1 MALVV
6 TLSEP
11 LAIDPVGREEHYWVA
26 DDNGMVSRG
35 QLAAASGP
43 YESTL
48 PVRIANYSPRLPPD
62 LGADVEEAAAAL
74 ARFDDYA
81 RGRLG
86 AENPTLGPMSSIL
99 LRTESTSSSQIE
111 NLTVGARQLA
121 LAELDQSN
129 SDNARVVVANVRA
142 MEAALALAD
151 KLDEDAILAMQAELL
166 SRQRGWEEHAGNYRD
181 GLVWVGSTSVSP
193 RGAQHIAPQAEQVP
207 EAMADLVRFM
217 HRDDLPVLVQAAVAH
232 AQFETIHPFGDG
244 NGRTG
249 RAVVHAILK
258 AKGVVT
264 HTTAPVSAGLLIQT
278 EEYFDALGAFRD
290 GDARPIVERFTAA
303 SRFAASSGSGLVD
316 DLAGQVDAS
325 RQSMKGLRRQ
335 ASAWK
340 VLPCLVAQPVIN
352 ARFLADHLG
361 LNDMTAQRALGQ
373 LTEAGVLEERTGLRR
388 NRVWQHAGILRV
400 LDAYAQRLRRG

>member
-1 MALVV
+1 MI

-11 LAIDPVGREEHYWVA
+11 LAIDPVRHEEHYWVA

-35 QLAAASGP
+35 QLAAASGA
-43 YESTL
+43 YESTI
-48 PVRIANYSPRLPPD
+48 PARITDYSPRLSPD
-62 LGADVEEAAAAL
+62 LGADVEEAVGAL
-74 ARFDDYA
+74 ARFDAYA

-86 AENPTLGPMSSIL
+86 TDNPTLGPMSTIL

-129 SDNARVVVANVRA
+129 SDNAKVVVGNVRA

-151 KLDEDAILAMQAELL
+151 RLDEDAILAMQAELL
-166 SRQRGWEEHAGNYRD
+166 SRQRGWEEHAGNYRK

-193 RGAQHIAPQAEQVP
+193 RGAQHIAPQADLVP

-316 DLAGQVDAS
+316 DLADQVDAS
-325 RQSMKGLRRQ
+325 RQRMAGLRRQ

-340 VLPCLVAQPVIN
+340 VLPSLVAQPVVN

-361 LNDMTAQRALGQ
+361 LSDMTAQRALGQ